1 MTQIAFVAYPGVTAL
16 DVVGPYEVLR
26 NLPHA
31 QVRFVWLRGRRATSH
46 WLTLPALKAFGAIPV
61 ADERI
66 VHQDNIVTSAGV
78 SAGLD
83 LALWLAGQLGGEAR
97 AKAIQLAIEYDPQP
111 PFDSGH
117 MSKASPTTK
126 AAATALLSKDRRQT
140 GQSDGRNAAR
150 LGAGA
155 GCCAVAT
162 AQAAARWRA
171 GTSPVDSRGVADV
184 PLDAQERL
192 ELCDLLE
199 ELGPAVATLIE
210 GWTAHDLA
218 AHIVLRERDLVAG
231 LCIVLP
237 GPFQRFAERRRARLA
252 QSKDFTWLVARIRS
266 GPPMGFFRIGW
277 VRTLANL
284 NEFFVHHEDVRRAS
298 GRGPRSLTPEMDAA
312 LWRNVRRGSHFLS
325 RRLHGCG
332 LEIEWVGTGKR
343 VRVRSGEPTARLT
356 RPPGELLLYVFGR
369 RAVARVEVSG
379 PLEAIAAVHRTH
391 FGM

>member
-126 AAATALLSKDRRQT
+126 AAATALLSKDSAKPANLTAATLLAWERALAAVQSRRRKRQPV
-140 GQSDGRNAAR
+140 G
-150 LGAGA
+150 
-155 GCCAVAT
+155 
-162 AQAAARWRA
+162 AQARR
-171 GTSPVDSRGVADV
+171 PVDSRGVADV

-343 VRVRSGEPTARLT
+343 VRARSGEPTARLT
-356 RPPGELLLYVFGR
+356 GPPGELLLYVFGR